1 MVNVVEIA
9 LSIEMELLEY
19 VNPEISITP
28 SREEIMKGCG
38 VDPLNVRPIAV
49 HDCTTMF
56 VDINVKAGVSND
68 MSEKIVSVICNSEEK
83 ALIKP
88 PWLEI

>member
-19 VNPEISITP
+19 VNPEISITL
-28 SREEIMKGCG
+28 SREEIMNEYE
-38 VDPLNVRPIAV
+38 VAPLNVRPMAV
-49 HDCTTMF
+49 DDCTTMF
-56 VDINVKAGVSND
+56 VDINVKADVSNS